1 MRRMTIF
8 VPLLLSTVASA
19 SVQTTAPAYA
29 PRPAY
34 AAPAASSI
42 NYAIADWRRLRQS
55 EGYAFGDYARFV
67 IANPGWPGESGL
79 RRSAEKQMR
88 PGENPATVISF
99 FSSTEPQS
107 GNGWARLAESY
118 AATGRQA
125 EALAAAKS
133 AWSSSDLSAYD
144 EQALFAR
151 FGSQMTSADHDRR
164 VDALLF
170 DKKATD
176 AYRMMPWTTPARRGA
191 FNARIAMLSRMPD
204 AETRYAAVAGQVT
217 SDAGLM
223 MSRARYLR
231 ETGYETAARQLMAR
245 PHSFTYRPTDVD
257 RFYEMLELLAVGA
270 MNDRQYQLAYDIG
283 RQVDDAFAP
292 GVDISMKS
300 YGIRDKYTTLTWTA
314 GTAALER
321 LGRAKDAVALFDKYA
336 KGGRSLQVATKGWYW
351 AGRAA
356 SQSGDPIGARAH
368 FERAAAT
375 PELFYGQLALERLGR
390 IVPAPSGTPSLL
402 VTAAQR
408 NAFYQ
413 KRLVQAVRALG
424 QSSWEEQS
432 LFVRALSEDVDNESE
447 RLLAM
452 ELASVINRPDL
463 AVWTARSARNA
474 GSAFYYRAT
483 YPTHAYSVPSG
494 RVWSLVHGITRQESS
509 FDRRAVSHAGARG
522 MMQLMP
528 GTAREQAGKMGY
540 GYDSGRLTS
549 DPNYNVM
556 LGSAYFQ
563 RLLSQWDGSYPLAV
577 ASYNA
582 GAGNVRKW
590 VRAYGDPRGNTD
602 IVSWIEKIPFV
613 ETRGY
618 VQRVLENTVV
628 YDRLNPT
635 LPGPSAGSYFGLS
648 RQVFASG
655 LRALPWLTARRAL
668 SRRKALR
675 ASAPS
680 MTNCLEP
687 SDPSWSTRL
696 PGRRATA
703 TGQRM
708 AIISTVGSAC
718 ERSTA
723 DFPTCPR

>member
-1 MRRMTIF
+1 MRSLAIF
-8 VPLLLSTVASA
+8 VPLLLSAVAGA
-19 SVQTTAPAYA
+19 AVQPVIRPAA
-29 PRPAY
+29 PRPAIS
-34 AAPAASSI
+34 PAYQI
-42 NYAIADWRRLRQS
+42 NYALADWRRLRQS
-55 EGYAFGDYARFV
+55 DGYAFADYARFV

-79 RRSAEKQMR
+79 RRAAEKQMR
-88 PGENPATVISF
+88 PGENALTVISF
-99 FSSTEPQS
+99 FRTDQPQS

-118 AATGRQA
+118 AATGKPA
-125 EALAAAKS
+125 EALAAARS
-133 AWSSSDLSAYD
+133 AWTSSDLSAYD
-144 EQALFAR
+144 EQSLFAR
-151 FGSQMTSADHDRR
+151 FGSQMTSADHDKR

-170 DKKATD
+170 DKKTTD
-176 AYRMMPWTTPARRGA
+176 AYRMMPWTTPTRRGA

-223 MSRARYLR
+223 MGRARYLR
-231 ETGYETAARQLMAR
+231 DSGYETAARQLFAR
-245 PHSFTYRPTDVD
+245 SHNFTQRPTDPD
-257 RFYEMLELLAVGA
+257 KFLEMMELLAVGA
-270 MNDRQYQLAYDIG
+270 MSDRQYQLAYDIG

-292 GVDISMKS
+292 GADISLKS
-300 YGIRDKYTTLTWTA
+300 YGVRDKYTTLTWTA

-321 LGRAKDAVALFDKYA
+321 LNRPRDAVVLFDKYA
-336 KGGRSLQVATKGWYW
+336 NGGRSLQVATKGWYW

-356 SQSGDPIGARAH
+356 VQSGDHMNARTH

-390 IVPAPSGTPSLL
+390 IVPVPAGTPSLL
-402 VTAAQR
+402 VTNDQR
-408 NAFYQ
+408 SAFYR
-413 KRLVQAVRALG
+413 KRLVQALRQLG
-424 QSSWEEQS
+424 QQGQWDEQS
-432 LFVRALSEDVDNESE
+432 LFVRALSEDVSTDAE
-447 RLLAM
+447 RLLAV
-452 ELASVINRPDL
+452 ELAAQSGRPDL

-483 YPTHAYSVPSG
+483 YPTHAYSVPAG

-509 FDRRAVSHAGARG
+509 FDKRAVSHAGARG

-528 GTAREQAGKMGY
+528 GTAREQAGKSGY
-540 GYDSGRLTS
+540 GYDYARLTS

-563 RLLSQWDGSYPLAV
+563 RLLSSWDGSYPLAV

-590 VRAYGDPRGNTD
+590 VRAYGDPRGQVD

-635 LPGPSAGSYFGLS
+635 LPGPQPVHISAYLGKTS
-648 RQVFASG
+648 R
-655 LRALPWLTARRAL
+655 
-668 SRRKALR
+668 
-675 ASAPS
+675 
-680 MTNCLEP
+680 
-687 SDPSWSTRL
+687 
-696 PGRRATA
+696 PG
-703 TGQRM
+703 
-708 AIISTVGSAC
+708 
-718 ERSTA
+718 
-723 DFPTCPR
+723 

>member
-1 MRRMTIF
+1 MRSLAIF
-8 VPLLLSTVASA
+8 VPLLLSAVAGA
-19 SVQTTAPAYA
+19 AVQPVIQPTT
-29 PRPAY
+29 PRPAIS
-34 AAPAASSI
+34 PAYQI
-42 NYAIADWRRLRQS
+42 NYALADWRRLRQS
-55 EGYAFGDYARFV
+55 DGYAFADYARFV

-79 RRSAEKQMR
+79 RRAAEKQMR
-88 PGENPATVISF
+88 PGENALTVISF
-99 FSSTEPQS
+99 FRTDQPQS

-118 AATGRQA
+118 AATGKPA
-125 EALAAAKS
+125 EALAAARS
-133 AWSSSDLSAYD
+133 AWTSSDLSAYD
-144 EQALFAR
+144 EQSLFAR
-151 FGSQMTSADHDRR
+151 FGSQMTSADHDKR

-170 DKKATD
+170 DKKTTD
-176 AYRMMPWTTPARRGA
+176 AYRMMPWTTPTRRGA

-223 MSRARYLR
+223 MGRARYLR
-231 ETGYETAARQLMAR
+231 DSGYETAARQLFAR
-245 PHSFTYRPTDVD
+245 SHNFTQRPTDPD
-257 RFYEMLELLAVGA
+257 KFLEMMELLAVGA
-270 MNDRQYQLAYDIG
+270 MSDRQYQLAYDIG

-292 GVDISMKS
+292 GADISLKS
-300 YGIRDKYTTLTWTA
+300 YGVRDKYTTLTWTA

-321 LGRAKDAVALFDKYA
+321 LNRPRDAVVLFDKYA
-336 KGGRSLQVATKGWYW
+336 NGGRSLQVATKGWYW

-356 SQSGDPIGARAH
+356 VQSGDHMNARTH

-390 IVPAPSGTPSLL
+390 IVPVPAGTPSLL
-402 VTAAQR
+402 VTNDQR
-408 NAFYQ
+408 SAFYR
-413 KRLVQAVRALG
+413 KRLVQALRQLG
-424 QSSWEEQS
+424 QQGQWDEQS
-432 LFVRALSEDVDNESE
+432 LFVRALSEDVSTDAE
-447 RLLAM
+447 RLLAV
-452 ELASVINRPDL
+452 ELAAQSGRPDL

-483 YPTHAYSVPSG
+483 YPTHAYSVPAG

-509 FDRRAVSHAGARG
+509 FDKRAVSHAGARG

-528 GTAREQAGKMGY
+528 GTAREQAGKSGY
-540 GYDSGRLTS
+540 GYDYARLTS

-563 RLLSQWDGSYPLAV
+563 RLLSSWDGSYPLAV

-590 VRAYGDPRGNTD
+590 VRAYGDPRGQVD

-635 LPGPSAGSYFGLS
+635 LPGPQPVHISAYLGKTS
-648 RQVFASG
+648 R
-655 LRALPWLTARRAL
+655 
-668 SRRKALR
+668 
-675 ASAPS
+675 
-680 MTNCLEP
+680 
-687 SDPSWSTRL
+687 
-696 PGRRATA
+696 PG
-703 TGQRM
+703 
-708 AIISTVGSAC
+708 
-718 ERSTA
+718 
-723 DFPTCPR
+723 